1 MTGIV
6 QCVRLQPWGI
16 TSTLRPGQRVTLW
29 VGPGSMLPFSA
40 ENVATRLVRLITG
53 SLAGPFSNPV
63 AQRVR
68 MYASSPHVLPLVR
81 R

>member
-40 ENVATRLVRLITG
+40 EDVATRLVRLIR
-53 SLAGPFSNPV
+53 LAGPFSNPV
-63 AQRVR
+63 AQQVR
-68 MYASSPHVLPLVR
+68 MYASSPRVLPLVR